1 MAMAMATA
9 SAGRGAR
16 VGSVGSASRRV
27 RGVAARASVR
37 CQAAAGATNR
47 VFNFSAGPATL
58 PEEVLQQCQTDM
70 VSWKGT
76 GMSIMEMS
84 HRGKDF
90 MGIAKETE
98 ADLRTLLGI
107 PEDYAVLFAQG
118 GASTQMASIPL
129 NLAAGGGKG
138 DYVVTGAW
146 SKKAYQ
152 EGQLHCDAALA
163 GDGKPM
169 GFMDIPPASEWKVR
183 PDAKFVHMCDN
194 ETIGGVEFKSVPD
207 VGSVPL
213 VADMSS
219 NFCSRPVDVKKF
231 GVIYAGAQK
240 NIGPAGVTIVIVR
253 KDLLGKEDEK
263 CPTMLKWTT
272 LSENESMYNTPPCWA
287 IYVCGLVFKWL
298 LQNGGLEAMQ
308 KKNDAKAKM
317 LYDAIDGSDGFYTC
331 PVAKGVR
338 SNMNV
343 PFRIGYGGGDEALE
357 AEFIK
362 VAKAA
367 GMDSLKGHRS
377 VGGIRASIY
386 NAMPAEGVSALIKV
400 MQDFQKSH
408 PKN

>member
-1 MAMAMATA
+1 M
-9 SAGRGAR
+9 SLR
-16 VGSVGSASRRV
+16 V
-27 RGVAARASVR
+27 GVAAPVRRGRVQRARTRTR

-58 PEEVLQQCQTDM
+58 PEEVLQQCQADL
-70 VSWKGT
+70 VSWQGT
-76 GMSIMEMS
+76 GMSVMEMS

-107 PEDYAVLFAQG
+107 PDNYAVLFAQG

-129 NLAAGGGKG
+129 NLAANGGKG

-146 SKKAYQ
+146 SKKAFQ
-152 EGQLHCDAALA
+152 EGGVHCDAALA
-163 GDGKPM
+163 ADGKALN
-169 GFMDIPPASEWKVR
+169 FMDIPPSSEWNVR
-183 PDAKFVHMCDN
+183 PDASFVHYCDN
-194 ETIGGVEFKSVPD
+194 ETIGGVEFQGVPD
-207 VGSVPL
+207 VPGSVPL

-253 KDLLGKEDEK
+253 KDLLGNESAT

-272 LSENESMYNTPPCWA
+272 LSENESMYNTPPCWSM
-287 IYVCGLVFKWL
+287 YVCGLVFKWL
-298 LQNGGLEAMQ
+298 LKNGGLEAMQ
-308 KKNDAKAKM
+308 KKNDAKAKK
-317 LYDAIDGSDGFYTC
+317 LYDAIDGSDGFFTC
-331 PVAKGVR
+331 PVAKDVR

-386 NAMPAEGVSALIKV
+386 NAMPEEGVDALIKV

-408 PKN
+408 PK